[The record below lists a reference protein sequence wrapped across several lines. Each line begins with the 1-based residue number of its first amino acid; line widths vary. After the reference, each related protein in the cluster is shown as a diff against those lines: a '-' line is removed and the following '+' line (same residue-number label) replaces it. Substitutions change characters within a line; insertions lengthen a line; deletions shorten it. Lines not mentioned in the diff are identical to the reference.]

1 MAHTINPTTT
11 SAWKT
16 GIALP
21 RNAKCV
27 YARNVSVGCKQDKFN
42 LKWNDFTGLFKT

>member
-1 MAHTINPTTT
+1 VLEE
-11 SAWKT
+11 T

-27 YARNVSVGCKQDKFN
+27 YARNVSVGCKQNRD
-42 LKWNDFTGLFKT
+42 LI